1 MIKKYLSL
9 AGSREYITDI
19 NSRPNYTIW
28 LVCSLFVFLQ
38 FFLQLSS
45 GIVIGTLMYEMQF
58 SALTAGILSSSFY
71 IIYTILQIPV
81 GILADKYN
89 SRILLMAS
97 SMTCAIGC
105 LLFSLSVSLSGL
117 FFSRALIGIGSSFA
131 FVTMAHIVRSQYP
144 IKYFST
150 LIGTSE
156 TLGFFATVI
165 GIIGM
170 GQFISNIGWRSFMQI
185 AFALAAILSYVF
197 WLKIPNS
204 KNSETKQI
212 NYIYSLKMI
221 ISNKLLWLN
230 GLFVGLCFA
239 TITVFGALW
248 AAPFLQLKLKCHMN
262 QVSVIN
268 SLLFLGAGFGCPL
281 FGILSSTLKKRK
293 PLIIFSCLV
302 SALLFTI
309 LIYMPTHSLIL
320 NGIIIF
326 FLGLCCCSYILAYA
340 ISNELSP
347 ANSLSTCT
355 GFTNTLALCTAPL
368 LQPLVG
374 SILDNLSADKVYTL
388 YEYQKTLTI
397 LPICLLIAGICVVFL
412 PENRLISQN
421 N

>member
-9 AGSREYITDI
+9 SYRQDYFTD
-19 NSRPNYTIW
+19 NHAKPNYTIW
-28 LVCSLFVFLQ
+28 LICSFFVFLQ

-58 SALTAGILSSSFY
+58 TALTAGILSSSFY

-89 SRILLMAS
+89 ARLLLIAS

-105 LLFSLSVSLSGL
+105 LLFSLSATLVGL
-117 FFSRALIGIGSSFA
+117 FFSRVLIGIGSAFA
-131 FVTMAHIVRSQYP
+131 FVIMVHIVRSHYP
-144 IKYFST
+144 IKYFSA
-150 LIGTSE
+150 LVGTSE
-156 TLGFFATVI
+156 TLGFFATSI

-185 AFALAAILSYVF
+185 AFILAALLSCVF

-204 KNSETKQI
+204 KNSHVKKT
-212 NYIYSLKMI
+212 NYIYSLKKI
-221 ISNKLLWLN
+221 ISSKLLWMN

-248 AAPFLQLKLKCHMN
+248 AAPFLQLKLKCNIN
-262 QVSVIN
+262 QVSIIN

-281 FGILSSTLKKRK
+281 FGILSGILEKRK
-293 PLIIFSCLV
+293 PLILTSCLI
-302 SALLFTI
+302 SAILFAV
-309 LIYMPTHSLIL
+309 LIYMPTQNLIL
-320 NGIIIF
+320 TGIVIF
-326 FLGLCCCSYILAYA
+326 LLGLCCCSYILAYA

-374 SILDNLSADKVYTL
+374 SVLDYLSIDKIYTL
-388 YEYQKTLTI
+388 IEYQKTLTI
-397 LPICLLIAGICVVFL
+397 LPICLLAAGFCASRL
-412 PENRLISQN
+412 PENTQP
-421 N
+421 